1 MTIPQLFSSVI
12 SKNLFALLTMML
24 LGACSGGGGADSV
37 SGGLVQDR
45 AEGVVL
51 AWVAP
56 VEREDGTPI
65 SMAEIAGYRVY
76 YGTAQGSYPNQVD
89 IADRDTMQT
98 TLSDL
103 ETGTYHIV
111 VTTYDMDGRE
121 STFSQEV
128 TASI

>member
-24 LGACSGGGGADSV
+24 LGACSGGGADSV

-45 AEGVVL
+45 AEGVAL
-51 AWVAP
+51 SWVPP

-76 YGTAQGSYPNQVD
+76 YGTAQGSYPNKVD

-98 TLSDL
+98 TLGDL
-103 ETGTYHIV
+103 ETGTYYIV
-111 VTTYDMDGRE
+111 VTTYDMDDRE
-121 STFSQEV
+121 STFSQEI

>member
-24 LGACSGGGGADSV
+24 LSACSGGGADSV
-37 SGGLVQDR
+37 GGSLVQGNSEDV
-45 AEGVVL
+45 AL

-56 VEREDGTPI
+56 VQREDGTPL

-89 IADRDTMQT
+89 IADRDTMQS

-103 ETGTYHIV
+103 ETGTYYIV